1 MIRFIGVSKHYQKG
15 VEKVQA
21 LTDINF
27 ELNKGDY
34 VALTGASGSGKS
46 TMLALIGLMDIPT
59 NGTIEL
65 LEQNIIH
72 LSDDA
77 RSKLRGQTIGFV
89 FQSFNLLPQLRA
101 WENVALPLKY
111 QSIAPNERKA
121 RAFAML
127 EKVGL
132 VERAEHRPN
141 ELSGGQEQRVAIAR
155 ALVVNP
161 KLILAD
167 EPTGNLDAA
176 TGQSILELL
185 EAIQS
190 DGSTLV
196 VVTHDQT
203 VAARA
208 NKRIELRD
216 GRIL

>member
-1 MIRFIGVSKHYQKG
+1 MIRFTGVSKHYQKG
-15 VEKVQA
+15 TEQVQA
-21 LTDINF
+21 LADINL

-46 TMLALIGLMDIPT
+46 TMLALIGLMDTPT
-59 NGTIEL
+59 SGTIEL
-65 LEQNIIH
+65 LEQNINQ

-111 QSIAPNERKA
+111 QGITPTERKT
-121 RAFAML
+121 RAYLML

-132 VERAEHRPN
+132 LNRAEHRPN

-155 ALVVNP
+155 ALVSNP

-167 EPTGNLDAA
+167 EPTGNLDAV

-185 EAIQS
+185 ENLQS

-196 VVTHDQT
+196 LVTHDPI